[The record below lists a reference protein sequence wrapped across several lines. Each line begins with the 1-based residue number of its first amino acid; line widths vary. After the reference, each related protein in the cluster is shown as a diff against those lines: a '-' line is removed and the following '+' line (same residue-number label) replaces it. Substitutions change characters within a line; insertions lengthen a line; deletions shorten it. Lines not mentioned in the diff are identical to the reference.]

1 VTSESMNNNRAD
13 LAVPF
18 LPRLVLIMSVPL
30 YFGYLIKHGLVP
42 EGAVFAFAYSWAVT
56 SVVVVPVLCV
66 VEGWYLV
73 RMWIGGRPQG
83 SHALRWHATGLG
95 IGIGALLAVLVVR

>member
-1 VTSESMNNNRAD
+1 MNNNRAD
-13 LAVPF
+13 PAVPF
-18 LPRLVLIMSVPL
+18 LPRLALIMSVPL

-42 EGAVFAFAYSWAVT
+42 EGAVFAFAYSWAVI
-56 SVVVVPVLCV
+56 SVVIVPVLCV
-66 VEGWYLV
+66 VEGWYVALI
-73 RMWIGGRPQG
+73 WIAARPEG